1 MKKIILCVLIF
12 LMAFVMTGCYK
23 RYDQILHDH
32 KADKMFEDGVWES
45 RYDVIQENPATG
57 DMVVPCSI
65 NVNQDMSESDMMEI
79 MDYFRI
85 QFHSDMD
92 EEGIWLGISEGDFI
106 VYAVFYKGD
115 TDEVIR
121 KIKYVNGE
129 SVKITEEDEVKFPS
143 PDMRSKAPS
152 DETE

>member
-1 MKKIILCVLIF
+1 MKKAIFCILIL
-12 LMAFVMTGCYK
+12 LMIFVMTGCYK

-32 KADKMFEDGVWES
+32 KADKMFEDGVWEY
-45 RYDVIQENPATG
+45 RYQVCQMDPAT
-57 DMVVPCSI
+57 DSMVIPCSI
-65 NVNQDMSESDMMEI
+65 NVNQDMSESDMLEV

-85 QFHSDMD
+85 QLHSDMD
-92 EEGIWLGISEGDFI
+92 EEGIWLGISEGDFT

-129 SVKITEEDEVKFPS
+129 SVKITGEDEAKFPS
-143 PDMRSKAPS
+143 PDMRSEVSS
-152 DETE
+152 DDTE